1 MRKRTDFLLWLMF
14 LPLLLA
20 AQGKKSFSLDDLL
33 PGGRTFSQ
41 LQPQSLYAE
50 WWGDRCVETRI
61 DSCWEID
68 VDNGKREVLFTLE
81 QLNQWL
87 GAPAGKPWVRS
98 CHNVSFPKPGLPYV
112 AVTVSGRPQADGSP
126 TRAYVVVD
134 FRKGEKVYEQ
144 TYPAGA
150 GALDRAEATGSLAF
164 VKAQNLYVVRG
175 TDGKTVAVSTDGSD
189 DLVYGQAVHR
199 NEFGIT
205 KGTFWSPDGRKLAF
219 YRMDQSMVPDY
230 PQVDIT
236 TRIATTYSCK
246 YPMAG
251 EKTHN
256 VTVGVFDPSTE
267 QTVWLQAGDPADRY
281 FTNISWSPDGRK
293 IYMIELNRDQNH
305 AELACYDAVTGKKEG
320 ILYEETHPKYVEPQH
335 GLVFLPWDH
344 SKFLYQSQRDGYN
357 HLYLFDLAVPQDG
370 DERQT
375 ANGGT
380 CRERVKVSPLTSG
393 KWVVK
398 EVLGFDRESKSLLI
412 GSNERHPLQTNL
424 YKVALKDGRRTLLDE
439 GDGVHYASLSESG
452 KYLLDTY
459 SSPTVVRRVNLVSTR
474 KGRCLN
480 LLDAEDPWKGYAV
493 PEISCGSIKA
503 ADGVTDLYYRM
514 VKPVGFDATKK
525 YPTVIYVYGGPHAHN
540 VEASRNYLA
549 RGWEIYMAQKG
560 YLLFI
565 LDNRGS
571 ENRGLDFENVTFRH
585 LGEEEMKD
593 QMEGVKFLKSL
604 PYVDAGRIGVHGWS
618 FGGFMTTNLMLTY
631 PDVFKVGV
639 AGGPVIDWQ
648 YYEAMYGER
657 YMDTPQANPD
667 GYEGSNLRLKAGNL
681 KGKLQ
686 IIIGYNDPVCVPQH
700 SLSFMRA
707 CIDAGTQPDFFVYPG
722 DEHNMMGTDRVH
734 LHERITQYFEDYLK

>member
-320 ILYEETHPKYVEPQH
+320 VLYEETHPKYVEPQH

-480 LLDAEDPWKGYAV
+480 LLETPSSGEIIFHDVDLCSKKIDINVHRQKIGMVFQHFNLFNNMNVMKNLTIAPIKINGKSKEEAE
-493 PEISCGSIKA
+493 EKA
-503 ADGVTDLYYRM
+503 MT
-514 VKPVGFDATKK
+514 
-525 YPTVIYVYGGPHAHN
+525 
-540 VEASRNYLA
+540 
-549 RGWEIYMAQKG
+549 
-560 YLLFI
+560 
-565 LDNRGS
+565 
-571 ENRGLDFENVTFRH
+571 
-585 LGEEEMKD
+585 
-593 QMEGVKFLKSL
+593 FLKRMGLEDKVNSYPSQLSGGQKQRIAIVRSL
-604 PYVDAGRIGVHGWS
+604 MMEPEVMLFDEPTSALDPEMIGEVLDVIKQLALDGMTMIIVTHEMRFAREVSNRILFLDGGRIDEDRTAAEFFDDPHSPRLIS
-618 FGGFMTTNLMLTY
+618 FLK
-631 PDVFKVGV
+631 KV
-639 AGGPVIDWQ
+639 
-648 YYEAMYGER
+648 
-657 YMDTPQANPD
+657 
-667 GYEGSNLRLKAGNL
+667 L
-681 KGKLQ
+681 
-686 IIIGYNDPVCVPQH
+686 
-700 SLSFMRA
+700 
-707 CIDAGTQPDFFVYPG
+707 
-722 DEHNMMGTDRVH
+722 
-734 LHERITQYFEDYLK
+734 